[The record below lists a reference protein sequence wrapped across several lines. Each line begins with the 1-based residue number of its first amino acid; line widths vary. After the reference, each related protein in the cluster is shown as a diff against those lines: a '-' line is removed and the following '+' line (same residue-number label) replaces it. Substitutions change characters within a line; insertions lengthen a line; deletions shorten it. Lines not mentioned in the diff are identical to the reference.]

1 MVRAV
6 ATAGRRSPTSEP
18 VLDVGD
24 ESLEVAE
31 TREPFHQ
38 APEVDR
44 GVVVDEDVSEARETR
59 STASTVRSWCSAGS
73 RSSPRSSSATFS
85 RVTAS
90 ASAST
95 RITSASDAANRR
107 GIYCEC
113 RADLRE
119 SDPSGALTE
128 HLHIQ
133 RSFPVEPSSFRSMLW
148 GTAALFPGLARS
160 RHLPFVEESQS

>member
-24 ESLEVAE
+24 EGIEVAE

-59 STASTVRSWCSAGS
+59 ELGRGGGGEHAMGGEPRRNLPVLVRGVRAVAGHNELAAIA
-73 RSSPRSSSATFS
+73 PR
-85 RVTAS
+85 
-90 ASAST
+90 
-95 RITSASDAANRR
+95 
-107 GIYCEC
+107 
-113 RADLRE
+113 
-119 SDPSGALTE
+119 
-128 HLHIQ
+128 
-133 RSFPVEPSSFRSMLW
+133 
-148 GTAALFPGLARS
+148 
-160 RHLPFVEESQS
+160 

>member
-6 ATAGRRSPTSEP
+6 ATAGQRSATSEP

-24 ESLEVAE
+24 ESLEAAE

-73 RSSPRSSSATFS
+73 RSSPRSSSATFG

-95 RITSASDAANRR
+95 RFTSASDAANRR

-119 SDPSGALTE
+119 SDPSGALRAPPCPAI
-128 HLHIQ
+128 LHDRAFQ
-133 RSFPVEPSSFRSMLW
+133 LPKHVVGHGRSLPEPRSK
-148 GTAALFPGLARS
+148 
-160 RHLPFVEESQS
+160 